1 MLILDRVRRCWR
13 FLTSLFR
20 RRQIGRSLF
29 SDIEEP
35 HDHEEKLRRESMA
48 LILADPELRR
58 RLEMIQ
64 KAMALDGTS
73 PFRETHHID
82 LARQAL
88 AGRGLYWVWVTPRSW
103 KAFVWMGVGRA
114 VMVKGIPGA
123 IAVSTVFLVSVA
135 RSAMRVWKLWTG
147 RPSSVRPVVCLAR
160 AAGER
165 SALATTL
172 ARSASAACLSASS

>member
-1 MLILDRVRRCWR
+1 MASASHIV
-13 FLTSLFR
+13 
-20 RRQIGRSLF
+20 
-29 SDIEEP
+29 
-35 HDHEEKLRRESMA
+35 KLNGYSQVSR
-48 LILADPELRR
+48 LR
-58 RLEMIQ
+58 LN
-64 KAMALDGTS
+64 GTS

-88 AGRGLYWVWVTPRSW
+88 AGRGLYWVRVTPRSW

-160 AAGER
+160 AAG
-165 SALATTL
+165 
-172 ARSASAACLSASS
+172 